1 MLSMAAS
8 QTGSPLSRT
17 GPGSPWLIHT
27 GPTGWKPST
36 EGQMQCGI
44 CRLSVFSRLQ
54 ALQTRAPQQHN
65 RTVLVFVEFKAKAAG
80 AVGLTCRVVILVPAC
95 GLATTALRVATF
107 VVAPASPL
115 DGARRARIP
124 SGNIIGQPSSRG
136 SATFRRPR
144 FSCRTSLSENGSHF
158 SRTCASGSPTLKSAM
173 ASTNQLNRG
182 SACR

>member
-1 MLSMAAS
+1 MAAS
-8 QTGSPLSRT
+8 QTGSPPSRT

-27 GPTGWKPST
+27 GPTGRKPST

-95 GLATTALRVATF
+95 GLATSVPRVASF

-158 SRTCASGSPTLKSAM
+158 SRTYASGSPTLKSAM